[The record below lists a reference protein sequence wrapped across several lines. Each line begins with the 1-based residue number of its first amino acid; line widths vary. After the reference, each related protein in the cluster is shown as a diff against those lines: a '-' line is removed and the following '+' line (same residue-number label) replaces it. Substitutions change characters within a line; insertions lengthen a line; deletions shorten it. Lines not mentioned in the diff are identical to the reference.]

1 MDTIGYTLRLP
12 DELRREIKVAAA
24 KQDMSMNV
32 WLVEAA
38 REKLQ
43 GYPMTVDQAKI
54 DIRQADDL
62 PEMLEALET
71 WLGRDPEED
80 QDYFIYREHELVQV
94 TFADENLD
102 FNLIFNQED

>member
-1 MDTIGYTLRLP
+1 MCKFTLRLP

-38 REKLQ
+38 QEKLQ

-71 WLGRDPEED
+71 WLGRDPKED
-80 QDYFIYREHELVQV
+80 QDYFIYREREMVQV

-102 FNLIFNQED
+102 FTLTFNRED